1 MIYENDIYWALACT
15 LIPLVIEVIYV
26 MIKRHGAEWKL
37 WYVSI
42 TIILLHRSR
51 SHLMYVRC
59 LFAYIFTMQFFN
71 PNLLKFSVT
80 GPVIQK

>member
-37 WYVSI
+37 WYASI
-42 TIILLHRSR
+42 GH
-51 SHLMYVRC
+51 VNNVP
-59 LFAYIFTMQFFN
+59 TMQFF
-71 PNLLKFSVT
+71 T
-80 GPVIQK
+80 GISKTTQFKSHMLSITECVWEFRNNVLWDAH

>member
-1 MIYENDIYWALACT
+1 MPIANTKIVVMYRKYLFCFLLAGHAGVAVWRVTVIYENDIYWALACT

-42 TIILLHRSR
+42 TIFLLHQS
-51 SHLMYVRC
+51 
-59 LFAYIFTMQFFN
+59 
-71 PNLLKFSVT
+71 
-80 GPVIQK
+80 